1 MRLKRAL
8 RIAAITVAV
17 YLVSMSLCFGIES
30 VVRGGG
36 FWNTRITWT
45 PAMILA
51 LVLGAFALGLLGSRG
66 TAKKDSDVKR
76 E

>member
-1 MRLKRAL
+1 V
-8 RIAAITVAV
+8 AI
-17 YLVSMSLCFGIES
+17 YLVSMSLYLGIES
-30 VVRGGG
+30 AARGGS
-36 FWNTRITWT
+36 FWYARITWT

-66 TAKKDSDVKR
+66 TAKKDRNVKR

>member
-1 MRLKRAL
+1 MRLKRAF
-8 RIAAITVAV
+8 RVAAITVAF
-17 YLVSMSLCFGIES
+17 YLVSMSLCYGIES
-30 VVRGGG
+30 VVRGGS
-36 FWNTRITWT
+36 FWNARIAWT